1 MFSNTLFLKIAV
13 RNDNQNM
20 CANLISPEK
29 EAKCHFKPEN
39 GIIR

>member
-20 CANLISPEK
+20 FANLDSTEK
-29 EAKCHFKPEN
+29 DAKCHFEPDN
-39 GIIR
+39 P